1 MRINRSKASRRTLRL
16 YKLLFGIESPYN
28 VILDGNFIFTA
39 LKSKID
45 IVDRV
50 KRLLHE
56 YDAELHLFVLKSVL
70 TELKQLGDRGAESIA
85 FIHRC
90 CREID
95 DSNIEGNTVAD
106 RTVRFLKNNKDI
118 INNATAAG
126 AAAVAA
132 VAASATTN
140 STSSTSSSSTAAAVA
155 AVAASSTAATAAVN
169 PKHHR
174 KYCVATMDMRLRT
187 KLGKVAG
194 IPLIYLNKVIMV
206 LEPLSEQSRRTG
218 RVSEE
223 AKSLL
228 SETESS
234 IIQRIAKDAPD
245 SAETGAVQAAP
256 VEARRKRKAT
266 SANPLSARAASE
278 DSNRSKRK
286 KADKFRR

>member
-1 MRINRSKASRRTLRL
+1 MRINRSKASRRVLRL

-45 IVDRV
+45 IVERV

-70 TELKQLGDRGAESIA
+70 TELKELGDKGSESLS
-85 FIHRC
+85 FIRRC

-95 DSNIEGNTVAD
+95 DSAIEGLTVSD
-106 RTVRFLKNNKDI
+106 RTIKFLKNNRDEIK
-118 INNATAAG
+118 NANAASAAVVAAAGTESASSSG
-126 AAAVAA
+126 AAAVTASTVPA
-132 VAASATTN
+132 V
-140 STSSTSSSSTAAAVA
+140 SS
-155 AVAASSTAATAAVN
+155 
-169 PKHHR
+169 KHHR
-174 KYCVATMDMRLRT
+174 HYCVATQDMRLRT
-187 KLGKVAG
+187 KLGKLAG
-194 IPLIYLNKVIMV
+194 VPLIYLNKVIMV
-206 LEPLSEQSRRTG
+206 LEPLSDHSRRNG

-234 IIQRIAKDAPD
+234 IVQSIAR
-245 SAETGAVQAAP
+245 AAP
-256 VEARRKRKAT
+256 QEEEEEVVAPQQVRRKRKAAA
-266 SANPLSARAASE
+266 ANPLSSRPASE

>member
-16 YKLLFGIESPYN
+16 YKLLFGIESPYS

-56 YDAELHLFVLKSVL
+56 YDAELHLFVMKSVL
-70 TELKQLGDRGAESIA
+70 TELQQLGEPGAESIA
-85 FIHRC
+85 FIRRC

-95 DSNIEGNTVAD
+95 DSSFDGATVAD
-106 RTVRFLKNNKDI
+106 RTVQFLKNNRDE
-118 INNATAAG
+118 INRAAAAG

-132 VAASATTN
+132 SG
-140 STSSTSSSSTAAAVA
+140 SGSSSASSSGAAAVA
-155 AVAASSTAATAAVN
+155 ASAAPPPS
-169 PKHHR
+169 KHHR
-174 KYCVATMDMRLRT
+174 QYGVATQDMRLRT
-187 KLGKVAG
+187 KLGKLTG

-206 LEPLSEQSRRTG
+206 LEPLSEHSRRNG

-234 IIQRIAKDAPD
+234 IVKNIAKSVPQQEEPEEEAP
-245 SAETGAVQAAP
+245 AQ
-256 VEARRKRKAT
+256 ARRKRKA
-266 SANPLSARAASE
+266 SAANPLSSRVASE

-286 KADKFRR
+286 RADKFRR